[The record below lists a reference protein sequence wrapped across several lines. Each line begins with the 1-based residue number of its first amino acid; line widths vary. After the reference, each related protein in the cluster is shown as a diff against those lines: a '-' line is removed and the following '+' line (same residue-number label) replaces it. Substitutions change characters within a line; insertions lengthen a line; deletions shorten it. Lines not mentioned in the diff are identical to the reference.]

1 VTAPFPWAS
10 LPRVDRRAPR
20 WIAAVQAW
28 LTWAG
33 AGSVVVRRGRR
44 TELVDL
50 GIGGAEIVGVGSP
63 STGLGTHVGDPT
75 ACAVRVG
82 KGAVAAHLVMPG
94 RLVRAIAQRLL
105 GGPDE
110 LDAPRPLTRIERA
123 VAPVV
128 AAALL
133 DLLEAR
139 DVAVDAEVVDPARLP
154 TETVLEIAVTGDVAA
169 TVAVILPFSLT
180 APPRSPLSEIASNRR
195 SWLDGA
201 MVSLPVVLAWAVLDY
216 SSYSEL
222 KARDVIV
229 ATRFV
234 VGEVELRVARGGIR
248 AGLARTNGRLTV
260 LSSYRRGTM
269 DETLGDDA
277 TIDLAIS
284 VGDVRMSVR
293 SLMELRPGQVLEL
306 GRPVGSAVEL
316 RIGPKV
322 VGRGELVDVEGDVG
336 VRVLSI
342 DSTST

>member
-1 VTAPFPWAS
+1 VE
-10 LPRVDRRAPR
+10 
-20 WIAAVQAW
+20 
-28 LTWAG
+28 LT
-33 AGSVVVRRGRR
+33 
-44 TELVDL
+44 DL
-50 GIGGAEIVGVGSP
+50 GIGGAEIVGVG
-63 STGLGTHVGDPT
+63 GRACLDDPA

-82 KGAVAAHLVMPG
+82 KVGVAAHLVLPG

-110 LDAPRPLTRIERA
+110 LDAPRPLTRVERA
-123 VAPVV
+123 VVPVV

-133 DLLEAR
+133 ELLEAR
-139 DVAVDAEVVDPARLP
+139 DVQVDAEAVAAGGVATGDA
-154 TETVLEIAVTGDVAA
+154 TVLEVAVTGDLAA
-169 TVAVILPFSLT
+169 TVAVVLPFALT
-180 APPRSPLSEIASNRR
+180 APPRTPLSEIASGRR
-195 SWLDGA
+195 GWLDG
-201 MVSLPVVLAWAVLDY
+201 VVVTLPVVLTWARLDP
-216 SSYSEL
+216 SSLADL
-222 KARDVIV
+222 KPRDVII
-229 ATRFV
+229 ATRRDSA
-234 VGEVELRVARGGIR
+234 EVELRVARGGIR
-248 AGLARTNGRLTV
+248 AGLARTTGRITV
-260 LSSYRRGTM
+260 LSSYRRGIM

-342 DSTST
+342 DSTSP